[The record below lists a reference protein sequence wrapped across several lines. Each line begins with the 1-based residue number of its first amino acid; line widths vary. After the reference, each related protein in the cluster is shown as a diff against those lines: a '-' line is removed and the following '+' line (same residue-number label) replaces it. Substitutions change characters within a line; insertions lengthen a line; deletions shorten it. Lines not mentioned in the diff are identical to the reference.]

1 MRYKLHKRVFYLQGL
16 FLIPLVA
23 MAFSD
28 AVEWSVFDF
37 IIMAGLLFFLGLGLD
52 LVRFYVTAVRLRWF
66 LMVLVVLFF
75 LLVWGEF
82 AVGLFLSFFH

>member
-16 FLIPLVA
+16 LLIPLVA
-23 MAFSD
+23 MAVSN

-37 IIMAGLLFFLGLGLD
+37 VIMAGLLFFLGLGLD

-66 LMVLVVLFF
+66 MFLFVVLLF
-75 LLVWGEF
+75 LVVWGEL
-82 AVGLFLSFFH
+82 AVGIFN